1 MNETDFRK
9 LPVFVWAV
17 VLFFATLLL
26 HTRHNTFPFYYHPDE
41 PSKVEQVMGT
51 RAWNFHHP
59 MLLLTTTKLA
69 AMATRATTAQQVVET
84 GRWVS
89 AVFTASAVV
98 ALSLLGMLARGRLAG
113 VGMGLVLMLHHQL
126 FELSHYMKE
135 DTALLFGLALSILA
149 AHGYVRQPSGRWALL
164 LGGGCALAISGKSL
178 GVLALIFAVPA
189 LWPSARRR
197 QDGFTAIITLAA
209 VLIFIN
215 LPLLRDWRT
224 FSTSFVREAQLVVEG
239 QGQITQNVPHGNYW
253 NVFLSNSTP
262 VMWLLLLAALGGA
275 WRRRTKL
282 TTMEWITLAFP
293 FAYAVALSFLPKDND
308 RYFLPAT
315 ALLSMLAVLG
325 AAELARWFNSHEPL
339 AERIAI
345 ALLVAAQLPSWTE
358 DRGGL
363 VRYWQAF
370 ERDDNAELVE
380 WLRKE
385 VPSDQIIAK
394 DNKVRLPTT
403 SRRNEDVPLLPHEVR
418 SKEYAADI
426 GSLADLHAQNVA
438 YVLIT
443 DSTFQKFDREGL
455 KPKVKDTADFDR
467 RKLFY
472 AALRREDPVKRW
484 PRSTVI
490 YLHPGIEV
498 YRLAP

>member
-1 MNETDFRK
+1 MNGTDFRK
-9 LPVFVWAV
+9 LPVVAWAV
-17 VLFFATLLL
+17 ALFFATLWL
-26 HTRHNTFPFYYHPDE
+26 HTRNNTFPFYYHPDE

-59 MLLLTTTKLA
+59 MLLLSAAKLA
-69 AMATRATTAQQVVET
+69 TVVSGATTEQQVVEA

-89 AVFTASAVV
+89 AVFTAGAVV
-98 ALSLLGMLARGRLAG
+98 AFSLLGMMARGRLVG

-135 DTALLFGLALSILA
+135 DTALLFGLAVSIIA
-149 AHGYVRQPSGRWALL
+149 AHGYARQPSGRWALL
-164 LGGGCALAISGKSL
+164 LGTGCALAISGKYL
-178 GVLALIFAVPA
+178 GVLSLIFAASA
-189 LWPSARRR
+189 LWRSERRR
-197 QDGFTAIITLAA
+197 PDAFTAGVALAA
-209 VLIFIN
+209 VFILIN

-224 FSTSFVREAQLVVEG
+224 FSASFVRETQLVVEG
-239 QGQITQNVPHGNYW
+239 QGQITQNVPHGHYW

-262 VMWLLLLAALGGA
+262 VMWLLQLAALSGA
-275 WRRRTKL
+275 WRRRAKL
-282 TTMEWITLAFP
+282 TRMEWTTLAFP
-293 FAYAVALSFLPKDND
+293 FAYAVALSFSPKDND

-315 ALLSMLAVLG
+315 ALLSMLAVVG
-325 AAELARWFNSHEPL
+325 AAEFARWFNSHEPL

-345 ALLVAAQLPSWTE
+345 ALLIAGQLPSWTE

-363 VRYWQAF
+363 VKYWQAF

-385 VPSDQIIAK
+385 VPADQVIAK
-394 DNKVRLPTT
+394 DNKIRLPTA
-403 SRRNEDVPLLPHEVR
+403 SRRNEDVPPLPYEMR
-418 SKEYAADI
+418 SKEYVADL
-426 GSLADLHAQNVA
+426 GSLTDLHAANVS
-438 YVLIT
+438 YVIIT
-443 DSTFQKFDREGL
+443 DSTFQKFEREGL
-455 KPKVKDTADFDR
+455 RPKTRDAADFDR